1 MSPRALPSPAVNE
14 ASFLEEIV
22 RKGNVRCLDVFE
34 KGSCSVLLGWRERG
48 VDASEIF
55 EEVQPETDVMAE
67 IIVQKIVDTASH
79 LVDGVCAS
87 DRKNFVVI
95 VKSNQVRVKALVL
108 AGFISQPWTVEANIE
123 AFERRRSKKILS
135 RSVVDVVKVRFVR
148 MVEIVTLDFEVSLLF
163 F

>member
-1 MSPRALPSPAVNE
+1 MSVQSDLCTPAVI
-14 ASFLEEIV
+14 LEEIV

-95 VKSNQVRVKALVL
+95 VKSNQ
-108 AGFISQPWTVEANIE
+108 I
-123 AFERRRSKKILS
+123 
-135 RSVVDVVKVRFVR
+135 
-148 MVEIVTLDFEVSLLF
+148 
-163 F
+163 